1 MLGSI
6 VSHPSRRRK
15 NKDGGIG
22 TEEIEK
28 RKRAQIDLPCSIDA
42 THKGDRPWSN
52 STLQK
57 GMKFRSS

>member
-1 MLGSI
+1 MLGGI
-6 VSHPSRRRK
+6 ISHSSGRGK
-15 NKDGGIG
+15 NKDRGIG

-28 RKRAQIDLPCSIDA
+28 RKRTQIDLPCSIDA
-42 THKGDRPWSN
+42 THKGDGPWSN